1 MILYSIITDF
11 TFCYV
16 YCTEYN
22 EDNTNNSFGQGSNG
36 LMGNKRPLP
45 SKSSYSISA
54 GGGAR
59 GERQAATIMLQDQV
73 DESMQLKAGTLQY
86 STVQY
91 STVQYSTVQYSTVQ
105 YSTVQYSTV

>member
-1 MILYSIITDF
+1 MIADF
-11 TFCYV
+11 PILNT
-16 YCTEYN
+16 YCTKLY
-22 EDNTNNSFGQGSNG
+22 EDNTNSSFGQGANG

-73 DESMQLKAGTLQY
+73 DESMQLKAGTLQC
-86 STVQY
+86 STL
-91 STVQYSTVQYSTVQ
+91 
-105 YSTVQYSTV
+105 